1 MSADRLILASG
12 SPRRRELLGSL
23 ELDFEVITA
32 RVDEDGTVDADP
44 GHLVLAN
51 ARLKADWV
59 SDRHP
64 RRPVLGADTTVCLD
78 GRIFNKPVDLDDA
91 RRMLARLSG
100 RAHTVYTGL
109 VLLRR
114 DPLMDESL
122 LVASEV
128 RFRNLDAT
136 TIEDYIASVNT
147 LDKAGAYAIQE
158 QGKKIVEGHTGSL
171 SNIIG
176 LPLDE
181 TKALLTRLRLMA

>member
-1 MSADRLILASG
+1 M
-12 SPRRRELLGSL
+12 LGSL
-23 ELDFEVITA
+23 GLDFDVIVA
-32 RVDEDGTVDADP
+32 RVDEDGTLDADP

-51 ARLKADWV
+51 ARLKAKWV
-59 SDRHP
+59 SERHP
-64 RRPVLGADTTVCLD
+64 ERAVLGADTTVCLD

-100 RAHTVYTGL
+100 RTHTVFTGL
-109 VLLRR
+109 ALVRR
-114 DPLMDESL
+114 DPLMNESL

-128 RFRNLDAT
+128 RFRHLDGAA
-136 TIEDYIASVNT
+136 IEDYITSVNT

-158 QGKKIVEGHTGSL
+158 CGERIVQSHTGSL

>member
-23 ELDFEVITA
+23 GLDFDVIVA
-32 RVDEDGTVDADP
+32 RVDEDGTLDADP

-51 ARLKADWV
+51 ARLKAKWV
-59 SDRHP
+59 SERHP
-64 RRPVLGADTTVCLD
+64 ERAVLGADTTVCLD
-78 GRIFNKPVDLDDA
+78 GRIFNKPVDLNDA

-100 RAHTVYTGL
+100 RTHTVFTGL
-109 VLLRR
+109 ALVRR
-114 DPLMDESL
+114 DPLMNESL

-128 RFRNLDAT
+128 RFRHLDGAA
-136 TIEDYIASVNT
+136 IEDYITSVNT

-158 QGKKIVEGHTGSL
+158 CGERIVQSHTGSL

>member
-23 ELDFEVITA
+23 GLDFAIVTA

-51 ARLKADWV
+51 ARLKAEWV
-59 SDRHP
+59 SERHP
-64 RRPVLGADTTVCLD
+64 THPVLGADTTVCLD

-91 RRMLARLSG
+91 RRMLAQLSG
-100 RAHTVYTGL
+100 RSHTVFTGL
-109 VLLRR
+109 VLLRQN
-114 DPLMDESL
+114 PLMDETL

-128 RFRNLDAT
+128 RFRDLDAAA
-136 TIEDYIASVNT
+136 IEEYVTSVNT
-147 LDKAGAYAIQE
+147 LDKAGAYGIQE
-158 QGKKIVEGHTGSL
+158 HGERIVESHTGSL